1 MGYGVPVAASDE
13 SRTERGQELFIPFRE
28 ICGDAAH
35 YFDPF
40 DPEDMAAGLEKVIF
54 DLEYRERLVYLAK
67 EQVRKYNWDE
77 TAQAL
82 AALFEEAC
90 RNGAEGA
97 R

>member
-1 MGYGVPVAASDE
+1 MSYAVPVAASDD

-40 DPEDMAAGLEKVIF
+40 DPGDMAEGIEKVIF

-77 TAQAL
+77 TAREL
-82 AALFEEAC
+82 VALFEDAG
-90 RNGAEGA
+90 RNVA
-97 R
+97 